1 MTTGSNITVLPTA
14 QTRSARYAKSLPGQ
28 LNAILRT
35 IEAAIADP
43 SFCAWSQLRETLDE
57 FHQTASA
64 QDHFSGELAY
74 ALLQLLK
81 TGDARRDHHQ
91 SVADTI
97 LDMASWSEPRFP
109 EFLEWETRAEQFG
122 RTSELMY
129 LLLGD
134 TARFSPDGCSNVAD
148 ARAH

>member
-28 LNAILRT
+28 LDAILRT

-43 SFCAWSQLRETLDE
+43 SFCAWSQIKEALTE
-57 FHQTASA
+57 FYQSA
-64 QDHFSGELAY
+64 QMQDHFSRELAY

-91 SVADTI
+91 SVANTI

-134 TARFSPDGCSNVAD
+134 TARFSPVGSAAAAD

>member
-28 LNAILRT
+28 FDAILRT

-43 SFCAWSQLRETLDE
+43 SFCAWPQIKEALTE
-57 FHQTASA
+57 FYQSA
-64 QDHFSGELAY
+64 QMQDHFSRELAY
-74 ALLQLLK
+74 ALYQLLT
-81 TGDARRDHHQ
+81 TGEAQRDHHQ
-91 SVADTI
+91 SVADTM
-97 LDMASWSEPRFP
+97 LDMASWSTPRFP
-109 EFLEWETRAEQFG
+109 DFYEWDTRAEQFG
-122 RTSELMY
+122 RTAELMY

-134 TARFSPDGCSNVAD
+134 TARFSPARSAAR